1 MCVIWYLAEL
11 SVFQEMGLET
21 LISIQAEYFINPCI
35 WFQSCRC
42 IFPIHNDNVHIISH
56 HVSNGAKLSSQK
68 AWAVCNAHLGM

>member
-1 MCVIWYLAEL
+1 MCCSAEL
-11 SVFQEMGLET
+11 RVFQEEVLET
-21 LISIQAEYFINPCI
+21 LISIHMEYSINPSL

-56 HVSNGAKLSSQK
+56 HVSYGAKLSSQK